1 MADQL
6 RELIDVNF
14 LEYASYVIKER
25 AIPHINDGFKPVQRR
40 ILHTMSEVED
50 GKFNKVAN
58 VVGRSMQYHPHGDA
72 SIFAA
77 LVVLANK
84 EFFIDKQG
92 NFGNIYTG
100 DSASAARYIECRLT
114 PLAKEVLFNREITDY
129 EPSYDGRNQEPV
141 TLPAK
146 IPVLLLQGAEGIA
159 VGMSTSIL
167 PHNFNEVLDA
177 QVKYLRDQPF
187 RLIPDFPTGG
197 TIDARDYDQGNGKVK
212 VRAHIEARDEKHLVI
227 REIPYG
233 TNTEKLINSIENAIK
248 KGRIKVSAIQD
259 YTAENVE
266 IELSL
271 PRGVYADQV
280 LEALYA
286 FTDCEISHSVQMV
299 LIHEDNKPH
308 VLTVNEV
315 LKYNTD
321 KLLDDLR
328 LELEIE
334 RGKLRDNLHFKTLE
348 QIFIE
353 NRIYKNIEEQT
364 TYEKVIQAVY
374 DGFVPFEDQLIRA
387 IVDEDVERLLQIRIK
402 RISRFDINKSR
413 KEIEAI
419 LARIDEVNA
428 LLADMVT
435 TTINYITALKKKFG
449 KDYPRRTK
457 ITELETVDRT
467 EVAIQDLKLG
477 YDRKTGYL
485 GTEIKTKNY
494 VACSQFHKILV
505 VTDKYFKVIPVAEKL
520 YIKEKIL
527 YVDKVD
533 QDVTFNC
540 VYREQTS
547 GIAYMKRFKVEKF
560 IMEKE
565 YAYLPEESVKILLFQ
580 PDPAPTFKVFFPLKA
595 RARVTE
601 EVIDLSTM
609 SIKGFA
615 ARGNRVSPKPVVD
628 LEIIKN
634 NKRAEAVDDETQDDE
649 TT

>member
-177 QVKYLRDQPF
+177 QIKYLRNQPF

-197 TIDARDYDQGNGKVK
+197 TIDARDYDEGNGKVK

-248 KGRIKVSAIQD
+248 KGRIKVAAIQD

-308 VLTVNEV
+308 VLTVSEV

-321 KLLDDLR
+321 KLLEDLR

-374 DGFVPFEDQLIRA
+374 DGFVPFQDQLIRA
-387 IVDEDVERLLQIRIK
+387 MVDDDVERLLQIRIK
-402 RISRFDINKSR
+402 RISRFDIDKSR

-428 LLADMVT
+428 LLSDMVT
-435 TTINYITALKKKFG
+435 TTINYIGALKKKYG

-477 YDRKTGYL
+477 YDRKTGYI
-485 GTEIKTKNY
+485 GTEIKTKNF

-505 VTDKYFKVIPVAEKL
+505 VTDKYFKVIPVVEKL

-580 PDPAPTFKVFFPLKA
+580 ADPAPTIKVFFPLKS

-601 EVIDLSTM
+601 EVIDLASM
-609 SIKGFA
+609 SVKGFA

-628 LEIIKN
+628 LEIIKGH
-634 NKRAEAVDDETQDDE
+634 RTAENADDETSDDE